1 MREKLEQL
9 TEQEK
14 SELKSRVK
22 TYIGYRTEIKDLKE
36 SMREQVDVAA
46 DEIKSLSKKEVK
58 KVFAFFRKQI
68 TAAELRED
76 ADTLEEINELLT

>member
-1 MREKLEQL
+1 MKEKLEQL
-9 TEQEK
+9 TDQEK
-14 SELKSRVK
+14 ADLKNRVK
-22 TYIGYRTEIKDLKE
+22 TYMGYRNEIGDLKD
-36 SMREQVDVAA
+36 SMKEQIDATV

-76 ADTLEEINELLT
+76 ADTLEEINELLS